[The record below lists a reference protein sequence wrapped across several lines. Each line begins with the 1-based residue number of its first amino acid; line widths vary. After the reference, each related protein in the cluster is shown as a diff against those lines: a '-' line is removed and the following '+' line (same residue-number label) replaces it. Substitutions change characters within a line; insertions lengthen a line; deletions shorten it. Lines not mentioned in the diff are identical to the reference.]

1 MTTLHEAG
9 PPRPVDLP
17 PLQEGR
23 LYNADETS
31 LYTNRKPLWL
41 KRALCAG
48 HIPGGRLGRK
58 AVWSAQDIR
67 DIVAQATGAPQK
79 RPSRGGG
86 NRTKQRPAA

>member
-1 MTTLHEAG
+1 MTTLHDAG
-9 PPRPVDLP
+9 PPRPVVDLP

-23 LYNADETS
+23 LYDADETS
-31 LYTNRKPLWL
+31 LYVNQDSLWL
-41 KRALCAG
+41 KRALRAG
-48 HIPGGRLGRK
+48 RIPGGRLGRK

-86 NRTKQRPAA
+86 RAKQRPAA